1 MVETVWQGENYE
13 IIINSAGRR
22 HCRDRD
28 TGVFVDMEKCLEE
41 RERLEERRRE
51 RPPIKRGVKISAG
64 KAARRYRRG
73 IEAIGGAST
82 YKQCGRRKNQGFL
95 AVASCLESA
104 KEEKLTTDLM
114 VRHYRQSA

>member
-1 MVETVWQGENYE
+1 MSRGK
-13 IIINSAGRR
+13 G
-22 HCRDRD
+22 
-28 TGVFVDMEKCLEE
+28 
-41 RERLEERRRE
+41 RLEERRQE

-64 KAARRYRRG
+64 KTARRYRRG
-73 IEAIGGAST
+73 IEGIGGAST

>member
-1 MVETVWQGENYE
+1 
-13 IIINSAGRR
+13 
-22 HCRDRD
+22 
-28 TGVFVDMEKCLEE
+28 MEKCLEE
-41 RERLEERRRE
+41 REKLEERRRERRRE